1 LRLLLGAID
10 SVSRISAKQGNLPFA
25 QRVERCGGAGA
36 SGRIATPADPTTSRG
51 PGIPAL
57 KDPTYRLDLNRRQ
70 VEYDHVAILVALN
83 MRRAQSQRVQVP
95 GVAFF
100 RPLVRVIKGQ

>member
-1 LRLLLGAID
+1 MLGAID
-10 SVSRISAKQGNLPFA
+10 SVSRISANQGDLPWG
-25 QRVERCGGAGA
+25 QRVERCGGVGA
-36 SGRIATPADPTTSRG
+36 SDMITTPADPAIDRS

-57 KDPTYRLDLNRRQ
+57 KDPIYRLDLNRRQ

-100 RPLVRVIKGQ
+100 RSLVRVIKGQ

>member
-1 LRLLLGAID
+1 LSLGAID
-10 SVSRISAKQGNLPFA
+10 SVSRISAKRGNLPFV

-36 SGRIATPADPTTSRG
+36 SGRLATPADPAIYRS

-57 KDPTYRLDLNRRQ
+57 KDPIYRLDLNRRR

-83 MRRAQSQRVQVP
+83 MSSTQSQRVQVP